1 MYDMEVIISDEEYRR
16 LKLSEGEVSKLKE
29 NVKGL
34 EEKLWT
40 YEGEMKEK
48 TEVVEKY
55 GQQVKELSRSA
66 MGLSKRVLMGEDMLS
81 SQEEKWIKREK

>member
-1 MYDMEVIISDEEYRR
+1 
-16 LKLSEGEVSKLKE
+16 
-29 NVKGL
+29 
-34 EEKLWT
+34 
-40 YEGEMKEK
+40 MKEK